1 MARTHDTSADSKDT
15 DGWRAA
21 MQARDTRAT
30 DPLLD
35 VFAALWQHSSDDH
48 PLTPDEI
55 IMLLEHDNRQNSFYE
70 VPSRQTV
77 VNQLHYLEYTR
88 ILGREVRRADGDDE
102 SGDAEGGDD
111 DRWYMAP
118 VLSASEVRLLEDGLM
133 LSRIDPQELQGVV
146 SGLHQLAGG
155 SAPSEELPYV
165 SVDGYEHING
175 EFLATVEK
183 ITRAM
188 QRNTAVIFS
197 YCDYD
202 EHGNLVKRLQRRD
215 DEHQGDPHHDNKPR
229 RYLLDPYNMVYKK
242 GRYYLLGHF
251 HDNPVPEGI
260 EQDEKSTNL
269 SCFTVDRIRDLQI
282 TTMPIAVP
290 ASTWDENGLPRK
302 LTKAPR
308 FDAITFARQRP
319 HITMGTLLDVV
330 MSIGPG
336 ALTSVYEWF
345 DDPQVE
351 RIDGPFDPSA
361 EDAKDANGKAFHYRV
376 TVRSP
381 RLSIIWWALQY
392 AFSQVR
398 IESPQSVRDEL
409 RNAGALLTQRYGGK

>member
-1 MARTHDTSADSKDT
+1 MAVSKNASAGLENT
-15 DGWRAA
+15 DDWHAA
-21 MQARDTRAT
+21 LEARDTRAT

-35 VFAALWQHSSDDH
+35 VFTALWNHSSDDH

-55 IMLLEHDNRQNSFYE
+55 IVLLEHDNRQNSFYE
-70 VPSRQTV
+70 APSEETV
-77 VNQLHYLEYTR
+77 VSQLHYLEYTR
-88 ILGREVRRADGDDE
+88 ILGREVRRADEGNDNDDE
-102 SGDAEGGDD
+102 A
-111 DRWYMAP
+111 RWYMAP

-155 SAPSEELPYV
+155 SAPSEEFPYV
-165 SVDGYEHING
+165 SIDGYEHING
-175 EFLATVEK
+175 EFLDTVEK
-183 ITRAM
+183 ITQAM
-188 QRNTAVIFS
+188 QRNVAVIFS

-202 EHGNLVKRLQRRD
+202 EHGDLVKRLQHH
-215 DEHQGDPHHDNKPR
+215 EGKHQGKHQSKTGQDNKPR

-242 GRYYLLGHF
+242 GRYYLLGHY
-251 HDNPVPEGI
+251 HDNPVPKEI

-290 ASTWDENGLPRK
+290 ASTWDENGLPRE

-319 HITMGTLLDVV
+319 HRTMGTLLDVV
-330 MSIGPG
+330 MSIAPG
-336 ALTSVYEWF
+336 SLTSVYEWF

-351 RIDGPFDPSA
+351 RVDGPFDPNADNADSS
-361 EDAKDANGKAFHYRV
+361 DGKAFHYRV

-392 AFSQVR
+392 AFSDVR
-398 IESPQSVRDEL
+398 IESPQSVRDDL